1 MEVSRSFAGVPRAP
15 VGAKSPG
22 RTKAGG
28 GELKVKK
35 LNPARVSWN
44 AELEAERTYVPSPTD
59 DTKSAAMNGVGTSTD
74 DVELDSPVKS
84 ASPDVKRGGR
94 KLLDGGDK
102 VIAASPRK
110 GGAKL
115 LHREMPKLP
124 PVPANFPEAFAERLK
139 RLEERAET
147 RERYWKGV
155 VREVR
160 RVASEDSAELRKRC
174 QAAVDGKNEQ
184 IRHFRERLN
193 AIVATVHEQSL
204 RMSAEGGVGALGALA
219 V

>member
-1 MEVSRSFAGVPRAP
+1 MFCVQLRRRKLRRFDRGRSSGTRARVSRSRTIRTSRRRRRGLPRRCRDP
-15 VGAKSPG
+15 SRGSHG
-22 RTKAGG
+22 RRWALRARDETKAGG

-124 PVPANFPEAFAERLK
+124 
-139 RLEERAET
+139 
-147 RERYWKGV
+147 
-155 VREVR
+155 
-160 RVASEDSAELRKRC
+160 RC
-174 QAAVDGKNEQ
+174 P
-184 IRHFRERLN
+184 R
-193 AIVATVHEQSL
+193 TSL
-204 RMSAEGGVGALGALA
+204 RRSPSV
-219 V
+219 